1 MDKTDSELER
11 TRPTGMHH
19 VAREQEDILTLVEV
33 FRETHLFQHHPGR
46 HSIQTDGVEECTHL
60 ISDVCKNVN
69 GDGITFVN
77 TVAL

>member
-1 MDKTDSELER
+1 MEL
-11 TRPTGMHH
+11 
-19 VAREQEDILTLVEV
+19 DEV
-33 FRETHLFQHHPGR
+33 
-46 HSIQTDGVEECTHL
+46 QTDGGEECTHL